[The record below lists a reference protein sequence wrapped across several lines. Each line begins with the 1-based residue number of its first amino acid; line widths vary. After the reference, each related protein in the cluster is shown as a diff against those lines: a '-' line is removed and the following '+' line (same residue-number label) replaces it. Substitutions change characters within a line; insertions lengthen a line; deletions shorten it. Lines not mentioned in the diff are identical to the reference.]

1 MADDFYT
8 QAARS
13 RAEAIEM
20 QIAASR
26 ADLLVHRQNGSL
38 QEAGETV
45 QQIANLEAERAN
57 LTTLYNNYVAS
68 QQPRQPEVLTE
79 EERNARPWH
88 KIRTMAW
95 PSPVPRNTAAA
106 SIGMTD
112 TSVPAGR
119 KLSGAAAVGSE
130 PCTAMMSGT
139 CAPR

>member
-26 ADLLVHRQNGSL
+26 ADLLVHRNNSDL
-38 QEAGETV
+38 QAAGETV

-68 QQPRQPEVLTE
+68 QQPRQPEVLTD

-88 KIRTMAW
+88 KMTPDDALALARTSKYGKSLDW
-95 PSPVPRNTAAA
+95 NDPNVR
-106 SIGMTD
+106 
-112 TSVPAGR
+112 
-119 KLSGAAAVGSE
+119 SGYAEAQRRRHRGE
-130 PCTAMMSGT
+130 
-139 CAPR
+139 

>member
-26 ADLLVHRQNGSL
+26 ADLLVHRNNSDL
-38 QEAGETV
+38 QAAGETV

-68 QQPRQPEVLTE
+68 QQPPAPEQLTE

-88 KIRTMAW
+88 KMTPDDGLALARTSKYGRSLDW
-95 PSPVPRNTAAA
+95 NDGHVR
-106 SIGMTD
+106 
-112 TSVPAGR
+112 AGWQEAQR
-119 KLSGAAAVGSE
+119 RRSRGE
-130 PCTAMMSGT
+130 
-139 CAPR
+139 

>member
-1 MADDFYT
+1 MNFYT

-26 ADLLVHRQNGSL
+26 ADLLVHRNNSDL
-38 QEAGETV
+38 QAAGETV

-68 QQPRQPEVLTE
+68 QQPRQPEVLTD

-88 KIRTMAW
+88 KMTPDDGLQLARTSKYGKSLDW
-95 PSPVPRNTAAA
+95 NDPNV
-106 SIGMTD
+106 
-112 TSVPAGR
+112 VAGWR
-119 KLSGAAAVGSE
+119 AGPGNLHSAISGVSA
-130 PCTAMMSGT
+130 
-139 CAPR
+139 